1 MGVILGS
8 CESLVDDINDNPNRI
23 TSDEIAEAAL
33 FLTGAMLANSVVQA
47 GHLNRISGLWS
58 GQLVGL
64 TSLYSNIFGYSIS
77 TAESV
82 NAWNRVYTGVI
93 TNVRHMQR
101 LAPDDAL
108 LTGIGKVLEAHAIGT
123 MASLCGDVPYSEI
136 NNEEIED
143 PAFDNQV
150 SVFNDLIVLLD
161 AAIADLNG
169 ITGRNLSQDIYFN
182 GDAGKWLEAA
192 YTLQA
197 RYYLQLK
204 DYTSAYTAAG
214 SGISSANGSMQYK
227 PRGDESIT
235 EGDKNLFWMI
245 LEGSRTGDIGTS
257 DSYLMQLLDSVSVI
271 NRYNAKTDERARFG
285 YYRIDETG
293 GRANEGI
300 IEQFEPHN
308 LVTFQENL
316 LILAETGAR
325 TIDFNTGLG
334 HLNELR
340 AYLNTGGFLNANFED
355 MPFTYEAYE
364 AADFAPGGIENADNI
379 NESRALLREIVEERY
394 VSGFGTFIPFNDA
407 RRLRKDDSDLIVPF
421 PLNNAAATMHP
432 ERFPYSD
439 DELNTN
445 ANSPREDP
453 GIFIKTPVNQ

>member
-93 TNVRHMQR
+93 TNVRHMQQ
-101 LAPDDAL
+101 LTPDDAL

-182 GDAGKWLEAA
+182 L
-192 YTLQA
+192 
-197 RYYLQLK
+197 
-204 DYTSAYTAAG
+204 
-214 SGISSANGSMQYK
+214 SS
-227 PRGDESIT
+227 I
-235 EGDKNLFWMI
+235 
-245 LEGSRTGDIGTS
+245 
-257 DSYLMQLLDSVSVI
+257 
-271 NRYNAKTDERARFG
+271 
-285 YYRIDETG
+285 
-293 GRANEGI
+293 
-300 IEQFEPHN
+300 
-308 LVTFQENL
+308 
-316 LILAETGAR
+316 
-325 TIDFNTGLG
+325 
-334 HLNELR
+334 
-340 AYLNTGGFLNANFED
+340 
-355 MPFTYEAYE
+355 
-364 AADFAPGGIENADNI
+364 
-379 NESRALLREIVEERY
+379 
-394 VSGFGTFIPFNDA
+394 
-407 RRLRKDDSDLIVPF
+407 
-421 PLNNAAATMHP
+421 
-432 ERFPYSD
+432 
-439 DELNTN
+439 
-445 ANSPREDP
+445 
-453 GIFIKTPVNQ
+453 